1 MNKITGIEWKEAIIS
16 GANNLE
22 NKKNSINALN
32 VFPVPDGDTG
42 SNMAMTIM
50 AAKSEL
56 EKTEKVNDISVISKL
71 ISQNMLLGARGNSG
85 VILSQIFKGF
95 SKSFQDKKEVTIID
109 MVEAFSIAAKTA
121 YSAVLK
127 PVEGTILT
135 VIRQVSEDLKE
146 KISINYDFNE
156 LFKEVVLLA
165 RNSCDN
171 TPNLLQVLKDVGVTD
186 SGAEGLFAIFEGMS
200 LYFQDKPVS
209 VNDNNED
216 VEKFIS
222 DTEVY
227 NGEFGY
233 CTEFIL
239 DIDNPKKFNKE
250 EITQKLEKNGSS
262 MVIVQD
268 DNLFKVHIHTK
279 KPGSIL
285 NLVNSFGQFVKIK
298 IENMTIQANNS
309 KDNANNFNNKIKDD
323 LNRISNI
330 KKCGL
335 ISCNYGQGIINLAKE
350 YGANFVVEGGQ
361 TNNPSTKDL
370 VNAIQSVNAKTIFIL
385 PNNSNII
392 LSAQQAATIVNDKKI
407 VIIPTKS
414 QAQCLSVIM
423 SFSQENSETENQLLM
438 KSTLKNIKYAEIAPS
453 IKDVKI
459 NGVKIKKGEYMAVVQ
474 NKIVGTSKTYNE
486 SAKIAL
492 EKMLSIDSQIATI
505 IYGQDASEADAKELA
520 IYLETNYGIETQIY
534 SGEQKIYPYF
544 ISVE

>member
-209 VNDNNED
+209 INDNNED
-216 VEKFIS
+216 VKKFIS

-309 KDNANNFNNKIKDD
+309 KDNANNFNNKIKDE
-323 LNRISNI
+323 LKISNI

-350 YGANFVVEGGQ
+350 YGADFVVEGGQ

-459 NGVKIKKGEYMAVVQ
+459 NGFKIKKGEYMAVVQ

-486 SAKIAL
+486 PAKIAL
-492 EKMLSIDSQIATI
+492 EKMLSVDSQIATI

>member
-216 VEKFIS
+216 VKKFIS

-268 DNLFKVHIHTK
+268 DNLWKLKLKIWLFK
-279 KPGSIL
+279 
-285 NLVNSFGQFVKIK
+285 Q
-298 IENMTIQANNS
+298 
-309 KDNANNFNNKIKDD
+309 
-323 LNRISNI
+323 
-330 KKCGL
+330 
-335 ISCNYGQGIINLAKE
+335 II
-350 YGANFVVEGGQ
+350 
-361 TNNPSTKDL
+361 
-370 VNAIQSVNAKTIFIL
+370 
-385 PNNSNII
+385 
-392 LSAQQAATIVNDKKI
+392 
-407 VIIPTKS
+407 
-414 QAQCLSVIM
+414 
-423 SFSQENSETENQLLM
+423 
-438 KSTLKNIKYAEIAPS
+438 
-453 IKDVKI
+453 
-459 NGVKIKKGEYMAVVQ
+459 
-474 NKIVGTSKTYNE
+474 
-486 SAKIAL
+486 AKI
-492 EKMLSIDSQIATI
+492 MQTI
-505 IYGQDASEADAKELA
+505 LIIKLRT
-520 IYLETNYGIETQIY
+520 I
-534 SGEQKIYPYF
+534 
-544 ISVE
+544 

>member
-216 VEKFIS
+216 VKKFIS

-350 YGANFVVEGGQ
+350 YGADFVVEGGQ

-407 VIIPTKS
+407 FIIPTKS

-492 EKMLSIDSQIATI
+492 EKMLSIDSQIVTI

>member
-50 AAKSEL
+50 AAKIEL

-216 VEKFIS
+216 VKKFIS

-285 NLVNSFGQFVKIK
+285 NLVNNFGQFVKIK

-323 LNRISNI
+323 LNKISNI

-350 YGANFVVEGGQ
+350 YGADFVVEGGQ

>member
-50 AAKSEL
+50 AAKIEL

-200 LYFQDKPVS
+200 LYFQDKSVS
-209 VNDNNED
+209 INDNNED
-216 VEKFIS
+216 VKKFIS

-285 NLVNSFGQFVKIK
+285 NLVNNFGQFVKIK

-323 LNRISNI
+323 LNKISNI

-350 YGANFVVEGGQ
+350 YGADFVVEGGQ

>member
-1 MNKITGIEWKEAIIS
+1 MNKITGVEWKEAIIS

-209 VNDNNED
+209 INDNNEA
-216 VEKFIS
+216 VKKFIS

-285 NLVNSFGQFVKIK
+285 NLVNNFGQFVKIK

-323 LNRISNI
+323 LNKISTI

-350 YGANFVVEGGQ
+350 YGADFVVEGGQ

-370 VNAIQSVNAKTIFIL
+370 VNAIQSVNVKTIFIL

-414 QAQCLSVIM
+414 QAQCLSVLM
-423 SFSQENSETENQLLM
+423 SFSQENSEKENQLLM
-438 KSTLKNIKYAEIAPS
+438 ESTLKNIKYAEIAPS
-453 IKDVKI
+453 IKNVKI

-492 EKMLSIDSQIATI
+492 EKMLSMDSQIATI

-520 IYLETNYGIETQIY
+520 IYLEINYGIETQIY

>member
-216 VEKFIS
+216 VKKFIS

-309 KDNANNFNNKIKDD
+309 KDNANNFNNKIKDY

-350 YGANFVVEGGQ
+350 YGADFVVEGGQ

-492 EKMLSIDSQIATI
+492 EKMLSIDSQIVTI

>member
-50 AAKSEL
+50 AAKIEL

-209 VNDNNED
+209 INDNNED
-216 VEKFIS
+216 VKKFIS

-323 LNRISNI
+323 LNKISNI

-350 YGANFVVEGGQ
+350 YGADFVVEGGQ

-486 SAKIAL
+486 STKIAL
-492 EKMLSIDSQIATI
+492 EKMLSIDSQIVTI

-520 IYLETNYGIETQIY
+520 IYLETNYGIETEIY

>member
-1 MNKITGIEWKEAIIS
+1 
-16 GANNLE
+16 
-22 NKKNSINALN
+22 
-32 VFPVPDGDTG
+32 
-42 SNMAMTIM
+42 MAMTIM

-200 LYFQDKPVS
+200 LYFQDNPVS
-209 VNDNNED
+209 IKDNNED
-216 VEKFIS
+216 VKKFIS

-323 LNRISNI
+323 LNKISNI

-350 YGANFVVEGGQ
+350 YGADFVVEGGQ

-492 EKMLSIDSQIATI
+492 EKMLSIDSQIVTI

>member
-135 VIRQVSEDLKE
+135 VIRQVSENLKE

-209 VNDNNED
+209 INDNNED
-216 VEKFIS
+216 VKKFIS

-309 KDNANNFNNKIKDD
+309 KDNANNFNNKIKDE
-323 LNRISNI
+323 LKISNI

-350 YGANFVVEGGQ
+350 YGADFVVEGGQ

-414 QAQCLSVIM
+414 QA
-423 SFSQENSETENQLLM
+423 
-438 KSTLKNIKYAEIAPS
+438 
-453 IKDVKI
+453 
-459 NGVKIKKGEYMAVVQ
+459 
-474 NKIVGTSKTYNE
+474 
-486 SAKIAL
+486 
-492 EKMLSIDSQIATI
+492 
-505 IYGQDASEADAKELA
+505 
-520 IYLETNYGIETQIY
+520 
-534 SGEQKIYPYF
+534 
-544 ISVE
+544 

>member
-135 VIRQVSEDLKE
+135 VIRQVSENLKE

-209 VNDNNED
+209 INDNNED
-216 VEKFIS
+216 VKKFIS

-309 KDNANNFNNKIKDD
+309 KDNANNFNNKIKDE
-323 LNRISNI
+323 LKISNI

-350 YGANFVVEGGQ
+350 YGADFVVEGGQ

>member
-156 LFKEVVLLA
+156 LFKEVVSLA

-216 VEKFIS
+216 VKKFIS

-233 CTEFIL
+233 CTEF
-239 DIDNPKKFNKE
+239 K
-250 EITQKLEKNGSS
+250 
-262 MVIVQD
+262 
-268 DNLFKVHIHTK
+268 
-279 KPGSIL
+279 
-285 NLVNSFGQFVKIK
+285 
-298 IENMTIQANNS
+298 
-309 KDNANNFNNKIKDD
+309 
-323 LNRISNI
+323 
-330 KKCGL
+330 
-335 ISCNYGQGIINLAKE
+335 
-350 YGANFVVEGGQ
+350 
-361 TNNPSTKDL
+361 
-370 VNAIQSVNAKTIFIL
+370 
-385 PNNSNII
+385 
-392 LSAQQAATIVNDKKI
+392 
-407 VIIPTKS
+407 
-414 QAQCLSVIM
+414 
-423 SFSQENSETENQLLM
+423 
-438 KSTLKNIKYAEIAPS
+438 
-453 IKDVKI
+453 
-459 NGVKIKKGEYMAVVQ
+459 
-474 NKIVGTSKTYNE
+474 
-486 SAKIAL
+486 
-492 EKMLSIDSQIATI
+492 
-505 IYGQDASEADAKELA
+505 
-520 IYLETNYGIETQIY
+520 
-534 SGEQKIYPYF
+534 
-544 ISVE
+544 